1 MSRSAAA
8 ATSTTDAND
17 GAHMRAAIA
26 LARRGL
32 GRTWP
37 NPNVGC
43 VLVRA
48 GRVVGRG
55 WTQPGGR
62 PHAETVALARAGDAA
77 KGATAYVTLEPCAHT
92 GQTPPCAKAL
102 IAAGV
107 ARVVVACRDPDPRTD
122 GKGLAMLRRAHIA
135 IAEGCEAEAA
145 AEAMAGFLT
154 RASRGRPLI
163 TWKVAS
169 TLDGRIAT
177 RSGDSQWITGPRARE
192 RGHLLRATH
201 DAILVG
207 AGTAAAD
214 DPLLTCRLPGLEARQ
229 PLRLV
234 LDSQCRLRP
243 DSKLAQSA
251 GDMPVWVLATARA
264 AQRVAARKLRD
275 VGVRVCGLPEADGHV
290 DLASLARFLGRQG
303 LTRVLLEGGGGLA
316 AALLREELID
326 RVCWF
331 RNSSLA
337 GADGI
342 AALGPLGLARIAH
355 RPRLVVLSC
364 QPVGDDLLETFA
376 LAP

>member
-1 MSRSAAA
+1 
-8 ATSTTDAND
+8 
-17 GAHMRAAIA
+17 MRAAIA

-43 VLVRA
+43 VLVKD

-62 PHAETVALARAGDAA
+62 PHAEVEALTRAGEAA
-77 KGATAYVTLEPCAHT
+77 RGATAFVTLEPCAHT
-92 GQTPPCAKAL
+92 GKTPPCAKAL
-102 IAAGV
+102 IDAGV
-107 ARVVVACRDPDPRTD
+107 ARVVVACHDPDGRVD
-122 GKGLAMLRRAHIA
+122 GKGLAMLRRAGVA
-135 IAEGCEAEAA
+135 VAEGCETEAA
-145 AEAMAGFLT
+145 AEVMAGFLMRTT
-154 RASRGRPLI
+154 RDRPLF

-177 RSGDSQWITGPRARE
+177 ASGHSQWITGAAARE

-214 DPLLTCRLPGLEARQ
+214 DPMLTCRLPGLEGWQ

-234 LDSQCRLRP
+234 LDGQCRLRA
-243 DSKLAQSA
+243 DSKRALSA
-251 GDMPVWVLATARA
+251 KDTPVWVLTTAKA

-275 VGVRVCGLPEADGHV
+275 LGVRVCGLPDLDDHV
-290 DLASLARFLGRQG
+290 DVAAAARLLGRHG
-303 LTRVLLEGGGGLA
+303 LTRVLVEGGGGLA
-316 AALLREELID
+316 ATLLREELID

-331 RNSSLA
+331 RNASLI
-337 GADGI
+337 GGDGI
-342 AALGPLGLARIAH
+342 PALGRLGLDKVSH
-355 RPRLVVLSC
+355 RPRLTALSRE
-364 QPVGDDLLETFA
+364 PVGDDLLETFA

>member
-1 MSRSAAA
+1 
-8 ATSTTDAND
+8 
-17 GAHMRAAIA
+17 MRAAIA

-43 VLVRA
+43 VLVND

-62 PHAETVALARAGDAA
+62 PHAETEALARAGDAA
-77 KGATAYVTLEPCAHT
+77 RGATAYVTLEPCAHT
-92 GQTPPCAKAL
+92 GKTPPCAKAL

-107 ARVVVACRDPDPRTD
+107 ARVVVALRDPDPRVD
-122 GKGLAMLRRAHIA
+122 GKGLAMLRRAGIA
-135 IAEGCEAEAA
+135 VAENCEAEAA
-145 AEAMAGFLT
+145 AEVVAGFLM
-154 RASRGRPLI
+154 RVGHGRPLF

-177 RSGDSQWITGPRARE
+177 RSGDSQWITGPAARE
-192 RGHLLRATH
+192 RGHHLRATH

-207 AGTAAAD
+207 AGTVAAD
-214 DPLLTCRLPGLEARQ
+214 DPLLTCRLPGLEDRQ

-234 LDSQCRLRP
+234 LDGQCRLRP
-243 DSKLAQSA
+243 DSKLALSA
-251 GDMPVWVLATARA
+251 QDSPVWVLTTARA
-264 AQRVAARKLRD
+264 AQRAAARKLREA
-275 VGVRVCGLPEADGHV
+275 GVRVCGLPDVDGHV
-290 DLASLARFLGRQG
+290 DLAAAARYLGKHG
-303 LTRVLLEGGGGLA
+303 LTRVLVEGGGGLT
-316 AALLREELID
+316 AALLREELVD

-331 RNSSLA
+331 RNASLI
-337 GADGI
+337 GGDGI
-342 AALGPLGLARIAH
+342 AALGPLGLGKVGH
-355 RPRLVVLSC
+355 RPRLRALSS